1 MKIGDVVQLKSGGP
15 KMVIRE
21 DQGVID
27 SGHWFTCEYFDGKGI
42 YRTRDFQETS
52 LSIVIEDA
60 TVHTHI

>member
-1 MKIGDVVQLKSGGP
+1 
-15 KMVIRE
+15 MVIRE